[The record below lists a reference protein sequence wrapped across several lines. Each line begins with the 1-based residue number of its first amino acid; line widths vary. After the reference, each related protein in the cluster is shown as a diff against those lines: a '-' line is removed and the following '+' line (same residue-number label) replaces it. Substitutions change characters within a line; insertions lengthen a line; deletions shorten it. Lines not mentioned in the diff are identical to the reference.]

1 MCKVHW
7 RAPRLSHHVASPLT
21 EQELKGPGGKL
32 GSAQQVYSKDGP
44 ESWHKFKA
52 LHSLNSKTKDGT

>member
-32 GSAQQVYSKDGP
+32 GSAQQVYSKDEP
-44 ESWHKFKA
+44 ESWHMFKA
-52 LHSLNSKTKDGT
+52 LHSLNSKMKDGT